1 MTDKEYLQ
9 AIVREAVEDTL
20 YEFKSDLKRDVAA
33 RNQYDKMKSHY
44 GHTEMGRDGM
54 KLPKYGEAQRGADSD
69 DHMWDNNGRAHN
81 KRDYLR
87 QNARNAIATGYH
99 RSDKLSRSSIDQGE
113 RMYKNV
119 KDKMNAVGESFFAG
133 VLNDNEI
140 IDAYCEGYLSDA
152 DIAEGFRNDIV
163 SEAVLSYISE
173 ID

>member
-20 YEFKSDLKRDVAA
+20 YEFKSDLKRDIAQ
-33 RNQYDKMKSHY
+33 RDQYDKTMSRY
-44 GHTEMGRDGM
+44 GHTAGKDGI
-54 KLPKYGEAQRGADSD
+54 KAPKYGDMQRAYDANNKADS
-69 DHMWDNNGRAHN
+69 MKNGRVHN
-81 KRDYLR
+81 KM
-87 QNARNAIATGYH
+87 GYH
-99 RSDKLSRSSIDQGE
+99 AQNLRNSINTAANKSDKLNRFGLNYYDKK
-113 RMYKNV
+113 YK
-119 KDKMNAVGESFFAG
+119 KMNAVGESFYAG
-133 VLNDNEI
+133 YLNDREI

>member
-9 AIVREAVEDTL
+9 ALVREAVEDTL

-33 RNQYDKMKSHY
+33 RNQHDKMASRY
-44 GHTEMGRDGM
+44 GHTEMGKDGM
-54 KLPKYGEAQRGADSD
+54 KLPKYGEMQRGYDSN

-81 KRDYLR
+81 KRDYQR
-87 QNARNAIATGYH
+87 QNARNAIATAYH
-99 RSDKLSRSSIDQGE
+99 KSDKLGRSSIDQGE
-113 RMYKNV
+113 RMYK
-119 KDKMNAVGESFFAG
+119 KAKAAVGESFYAG
-133 VLNDNEI
+133 DLNDREI

-152 DIAEGFRNDIV
+152 DIAEGFQNDIV